1 MAVLS
6 TGPFCE
12 LPSRAHPLCGT
23 TLTRNAIDPLVLF
36 VMTGCRQYLQVL
48 AERDGW
54 TGTNSISALT
64 VNGVTVPSSLF
75 PCVPT
80 AGTYCGQY
88 YDCTNG
94 GTYDIG
100 SYITTSSVTIGLT
113 VVGKPS
119 GSCQYNDNLNGQ
131 VYLTQFCL
139 ATQTA
144 TQTVSRTLSSSPS
157 VTPSY
162 SPSTSATVSLTASA
176 SPNGV
181 LTSFGITYCW
191 CKDTGSSSCG
201 CNVTYPSVTP
211 GNFSTQH
218 VFMVSLKRLWGTR
231 WCPDP
236 VQCRLCVHAN
246 FG

>member
-1 MAVLS
+1 
-6 TGPFCE
+6 
-12 LPSRAHPLCGT
+12 
-23 TLTRNAIDPLVLF
+23 
-36 VMTGCRQYLQVL
+36 MTGCRQYLQVL

-100 SYITTSSVTIGLT
+100 SYVSTSSVTIGLT
-113 VVGKPS
+113 VVSKPS
-119 GSCQYNDNLNGQ
+119 GSCTYNDNLNGQ

-144 TQTVSRTLSSSPS
+144 TQTVSRSLSSSPS

-162 SPSTSATVSLTASA
+162 SPSVSTTASLTASVSLTASGSLTPSA
-176 SPNGV
+176 TPNGV

-191 CKDTGSSSCG
+191 CKVGTSSCG
-201 CNVTYPSVTP
+201 CNVTYSSVTP
-211 GNFSTQH
+211 GNHSSYYPLDIPETNESG
-218 VFMVSLKRLWGTR
+218 VEAVVSRSR
-231 WCPDP
+231 P
-236 VQCRLCVHAN
+236 VPAMRATI
-246 FG
+246 G